1 MFEDAIKTWLHE
13 CMQVKVHV
21 LRGDEEDGHQVGK
34 YLYLAHG
41 FPALTDHDFL
51 LAYSSIQGFTEAVI
65 YWPEYECYTMI
76 DEVAEEGDE
85 NFIHYGPWTHLI
97 EIKFTKEGLKQLEK
111 DHGVIGADDD
121 LAEELFREFWNDSA
135 DKSKGVH

>member
-1 MFEDAIKTWLHE
+1 MFEDAIKTWMHE

-41 FPALTDHDFL
+41 FPELTDHDVL
-51 LAYSSIQGFTEAVI
+51 LAHSSMQGFTEPVV

-76 DEVAEEGDE
+76 HEVAEPGDE

-97 EIKFTKEGLKQLEK
+97 EIKFTKEGHKQLGK
-111 DHGVIGADDD
+111 DHNVIDDD